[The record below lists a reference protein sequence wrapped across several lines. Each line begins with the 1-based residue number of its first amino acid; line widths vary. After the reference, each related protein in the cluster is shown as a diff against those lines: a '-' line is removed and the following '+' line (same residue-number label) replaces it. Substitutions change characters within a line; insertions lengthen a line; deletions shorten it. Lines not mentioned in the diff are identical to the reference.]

1 MFKRDKDQGKD
12 KAVPATGNKTAAAR
26 DLGAPPLKPFSSKG
40 SHTPPKM
47 PTAAFRPD
55 IARGPV
61 SIPGVSRRIEHGR
74 PGESESRKLTVG
86 RDICLAGE
94 ITSCDKLVVEGRV
107 EVHLSDARVI
117 EIAPSGF
124 FKGSAEVELADV
136 SGRFDGE
143 LIARDKL
150 IVRKGG
156 RIKGS
161 IRYGSI
167 IIESGGEISG
177 DMRTLEADE
186 PVAAPD
192 EKNDGETDV

>member
-1 MFKRDKDQGKD
+1 MFKRDKDKVGPS
-12 KAVPATGNKTAAAR
+12 AGNKAEAA
-26 DLGAPPLKPFSSKG
+26 DNLEAPPLKPFSRKG
-40 SHTPPKM
+40 SHTPPKK
-47 PTAAFRPD
+47 PAAAFRPE
-55 IARGPV
+55 IARGPIT
-61 SIPGVSRRIEHGR
+61 IPGVSRRIEHGR
-74 PGESESRKLTVG
+74 SESRKLTVG

-150 IVRKGG
+150 IVRNGG

-167 IIESGGEISG
+167 VIESGGEISG
-177 DMRTLEADE
+177 DMRTLEADD
-186 PVAAPD
+186 PAAAQ
-192 EKNDGETDV
+192 DGEKDREKDG

>member
-1 MFKRDKDQGKD
+1 MFKRDKD
-12 KAVPATGNKTAAAR
+12 KAVAATGKKTEAAD
-26 DLGAPPLKPFSSKG
+26 DLGAPPLKPFSRKG
-40 SHTPPKM
+40 SHTPPKK
-47 PTAAFRPD
+47 PAAAFLPE
-55 IARGPV
+55 IARGPIT
-61 SIPGVSRRIEHGR
+61 IPGVSRRIEHGR

>member
-1 MFKRDKDQGKD
+1 MFKRDKNKLMPPASGD
-12 KAVPATGNKTAAAR
+12 KAEAVD
-26 DLGAPPLKPFSSKG
+26 DLGAPPLKPFSRKG
-40 SHTPPKM
+40 SHTPPKKLA
-47 PTAAFRPD
+47 AAFRPD
-55 IARGPV
+55 IARGPI
-61 SIPGVSRRIEHGR
+61 SIPGVSMRIEHGR

-124 FKGSAEVELADV
+124 FKGSAEVELADI

-167 IIESGGEISG
+167 VIESGGEISG
-177 DMRTLEADE
+177 DMRTLEADD
-186 PVAAPD
+186 PVVAPD
-192 EKNDGETDV
+192 NKVDG

>member
-1 MFKRDKDQGKD
+1 MFKRDNDKVAPADGRKADAADDQ
-12 KAVPATGNKTAAAR
+12 A
-26 DLGAPPLKPFSSKG
+26 APPLKPFSRKG
-40 SHTPPKM
+40 SHTPPKK
-47 PTAAFRPD
+47 PATTFRPE
-55 IARGPV
+55 IARGPIT
-61 SIPGVSRRIEHGR
+61 IPGVSRRIEHGR

-150 IVRKGG
+150 IVRNGG

-167 IIESGGEISG
+167 VIESGGEISG
-177 DMRTLEADE
+177 DMRTLEADD
-186 PVAAPD
+186 PAAAQ
-192 EKNDGETDV
+192 DGEMDGEKDG